1 MVFFSI
7 LLLILTE
14 KSAVI
19 PGQEWIVKIAVGY
32 VGNFHE
38 KNVICHGRALRKVEV
53 NPLLWT
59 CEIPGAQNMIYIKKT
74 KIFQLPRSKLKLGA
88 MVFQNAG

>member
-14 KSAVI
+14 KSAVTWS
-19 PGQEWIVKIAVGY
+19 GMNSQNYSRLHAEDSWK
-32 VGNFHE
+32 
-38 KNVICHGRALRKVEV
+38 KNVICQDRALRKVEV

-59 CEIPGAQNMIYIKKT
+59 CEIPGAQNMIYMKKLR
-74 KIFQLPRSKLKLGA
+74 FSSYPGA
-88 MVFQNAG
+88 N